1 MNLIKLV
8 SSFFFVIHTNIEI
21 YIYFF
26 CISNFVKR
34 KWPSWISQIKK
45 TDIIVVVAILD
56 FTKIIK
62 TDITKDYP
70 RNIQGKVVLKW
81 FSGFKEENF

>member
-1 MNLIKLV
+1 
-8 SSFFFVIHTNIEI
+8 
-21 YIYFF
+21 
-26 CISNFVKR
+26 
-34 KWPSWISQIKK
+34 
-45 TDIIVVVAILD
+45 VVVAILD

-81 FSGFKEENF
+81 FSGFKEEKFKLICALKRGTTL

>member
-1 MNLIKLV
+1 M
-8 SSFFFVIHTNIEI
+8 
-21 YIYFF
+21 
-26 CISNFVKR
+26 
-34 KWPSWISQIKK
+34 
-45 TDIIVVVAILD
+45 D

-81 FSGFKEENF
+81 FSGFKEEKFKLICALKMGTTL